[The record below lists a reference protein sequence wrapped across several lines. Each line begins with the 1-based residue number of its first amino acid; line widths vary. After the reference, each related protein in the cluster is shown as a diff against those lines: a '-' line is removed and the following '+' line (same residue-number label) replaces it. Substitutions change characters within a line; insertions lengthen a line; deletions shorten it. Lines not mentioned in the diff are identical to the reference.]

1 MSDLLTPVAV
11 RHLPR
16 LHEDTQAN
24 ILVVLEAICVE
35 LRVLNAVTAD
45 GLNSRE
51 DLDAL
56 RQDSYNGDT
65 Q

>member
-24 ILVVLEAICVE
+24 ILAVLEAIYVE

>member
-24 ILVVLEAICVE
+24 ILAILEAICVE
-35 LRVLNAVTAD
+35 LRVLNAVTVD

-56 RQDSYNGDT
+56 RQDAYNGDT

>member
-1 MSDLLTPVAV
+1 MSDLITPVAV
-11 RHLPR
+11 RRLPR

-24 ILVVLEAICVE
+24 ILAVLEAICVE
-35 LRVLNAVTAD
+35 LRVLNAVTVD

-56 RQDSYNGDT
+56 RQDAYNGDT